1 MNTLILEL
9 KQRIIE
15 ALNLDDLKPEDIDE
29 NAPLFGGNDD
39 NVDGLEL
46 DSIDALELIIILD
59 KNYGIKLKDAKEAR
73 PIFYSIATLAKYI
86 SENRK

>member
-1 MNTLILEL
+1 MNTLILEI
-9 KQRIIE
+9 KQKIIG
-15 ALNLDDLKPEDIDE
+15 ALNLEDLKPEDIDE
-29 NAPLFGGNDD
+29 NTPLFGD
-39 NVDGLEL
+39 NEGGLEL

-59 KNYGIKLKDAKEAR
+59 KDYGIKLKDAKEAR